1 MQIHRI
7 QLRVTKLHSG
17 ARPGAG
23 TGIINATSEPGLGR
37 EHVQVIREAK
47 RKWIFHPSIKI

>member
-47 RKWIFHPSIKI
+47 RK